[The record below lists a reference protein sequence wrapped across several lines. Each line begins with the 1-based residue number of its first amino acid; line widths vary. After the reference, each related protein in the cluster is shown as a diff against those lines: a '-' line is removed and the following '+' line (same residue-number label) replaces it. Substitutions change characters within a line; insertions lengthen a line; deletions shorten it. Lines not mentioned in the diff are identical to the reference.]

1 MGNRRVCRALASL
14 LVLASLGATAVGY
27 VQWRVRQARMRLGR
41 PLGHMPV
48 QILLAVVFVLLA
60 GVVTVAIAL
69 TPGGR

>member
-1 MGNRRVCRALASL
+1 
-14 LVLASLGATAVGY
+14 
-27 VQWRVRQARMRLGR
+27 
-41 PLGHMPV
+41 MPV